1 MLFRS
6 YYKPRALLLNTGRV
20 GFSPTVNG
28 HSLSEGQYLL
38 MSQKADNTQIELT
51 PEIEKR
57 LTPVYQSG
65 AYTLYEIKGE

>member
-1 MLFRS
+1 
-6 YYKPRALLLNTGRV
+6 
-20 GFSPTVNG
+20 
-28 HSLSEGQYLL
+28 